1 MGFDALA
8 LQLLNGLSHATT
20 LFLMASG
27 LTLIF
32 GVTRIVNFAHG
43 SFFMLGAL
51 WSAHALTHGWPAL
64 AESAWGYGAVILM
77 GACLAALLG
86 ALTEVLLLK
95 RMRYAPQ
102 LYQLVATFGLT
113 LALHDAMRWYF
124 GPEEVFAPR
133 FPGLKGAIALGES
146 YFPTWQLF
154 TLALGPLVWLGL
166 HLLLT
171 RTLWG
176 QRVKAATQDREMLDA
191 LGVNPAP
198 LMLGVVMLGCGLAG
212 LAGALQL
219 PREPANLQMDVNV
232 VVETFVV
239 VVTGGLGSIGG
250 AFAAAMLIG
259 VIHALGLS
267 FFPQATL
274 VLVFLTMA
282 VVLVW
287 RPQGLAGSAVHAEQ
301 RETVPV
307 FSLWPFG
314 HAGRAVFVATL
325 VALSV
330 MAWGQGDYGRSL
342 AEDVMVMMLFGL
354 SLQWMMA
361 LGGLVSFGH
370 AAFFALG
377 AYGTALAHLQA
388 GAGLALAL
396 AAGMALA
403 LLVALV
409 FGALVVRSSGVYL
422 AMLSLALAQMV
433 WAGATQWVTLTGGDN
448 GLIGL
453 RLIDP
458 VQRPVWDALLV
469 AGVLLALAGM
479 ARVAAS
485 GRGAALQALRDAPL
499 RAAASGLPVP
509 ALRYQVFVGS
519 ATLAGLAGGLWAAFK
534 GAVFPSVASV
544 ATSVDALLVIL
555 LGGVHQLWGAAVG
568 SALLVWGGA
577 ELGQGL
583 DYWRGVL
590 GLVIMAVMVL
600 APSGVL
606 GGLQRGLARWGQAKG
621 RGSNPASPLS
631 PPSLVSSLK
640 AAGSAGSASTATP
653 WPQAALQV
661 RGLAKHFGGVRALD
675 GVDFEVLSGQ
685 CVALIGPNGAGKSTC
700 FACLAGQHMPTAGQV
715 FWQGQSLL
723 GQTPAK
729 RQRLGVAR
737 TFQVAQTFEA
747 LTVLQNIQLVLRH
760 SAPLA
765 WWDRLSQRQPE
776 RALQLASQVGLQ
788 SVVDAS
794 VADLPYG
801 AKKRLELAMAL
812 AGLPDAGPALLLLDE
827 PAAGLALAERADMMA
842 LVRQVAAQGVTVLYT
857 EHNMDAVF
865 GVADRVLVLM
875 QGRLVADGTPEAVA
889 QNPQVRE
896 RYLGLDFDMKDLQ
909 HAGS

>member
-1 MGFDALA
+1 MALSG
-8 LQLLNGLSHATT
+8 LWVQFLNGLAEASS
-20 LFLMASG
+20 LFLVAAG
-27 LTLIF
+27 LSLIF

-51 WSAHALTHGWPAL
+51 VAAHAVTRWWPVLADSAVGYAGAMLLGAAVAALVGAL
-64 AESAWGYGAVILM
+64 AEF
-77 GACLAALLG
+77 ALLR
-86 ALTEVLLLK
+86 
-95 RMRYAPQ
+95 RMRQAPE

-113 LALHDAMRWYF
+113 LALHDAMRWFF

-133 FPGLKGAIALGES
+133 FPGLKGAIELGES

-154 TLALGPLVWLGL
+154 TLVLGPLVWLGL

-171 RTLWG
+171 RTQWG
-176 QRVKAATQDREMLDA
+176 QRVKAATQDRDMLDA

-198 LMLGVVMLGCGLAG
+198 LMLGVVMLACGLAG

-250 AFAAAMLIG
+250 AFVAAVLIG

-287 RPQGLAGSAVHAEQ
+287 RPQGLAGSAAHADQ
-301 RETVPV
+301 RESVPV
-307 FSLWPFG
+307 FSLWPVG
-314 HAGRAVFVATL
+314 HAGRAVFVATF
-325 VALSV
+325 VGLSLW
-330 MAWGQGDYGRSL
+330 AWGQGDYGRSL

-377 AYGTALAHLQA
+377 AYGAALAHLNG
-388 GAGLALAL
+388 GAGLGVAL

-640 AAGSAGSASTATP
+640 AAGSADSASTATP

>member
-1 MGFDALA
+1 MGFEALA

-51 WSAHALTHGWPAL
+51 WAAHAVTHWWPEW
-64 AESAWGYGAVILM
+64 AESAWTYALAMLLGA
-77 GACLAALLG
+77 ALAALLG
-86 ALTEVLLLK
+86 ALTELLLLR
-95 RMRYAPQ
+95 RMRHAPQ

-124 GPEEVFAPR
+124 GPQEVFAPR
-133 FPGLKGAIALGES
+133 FPGLKGAIQLGES
-146 YFPTWQLF
+146 FFPTWQLF
-154 TLALGPLVWLGL
+154 TLVLGPLVWLGL

-176 QRVKAATQDREMLDA
+176 QRVKAATQDRDMLAA

-219 PREPANLQMDVNV
+219 PREPAHLQMDVNV

-250 AFAAAMLIG
+250 AFAAAVLIG
-259 VIHALGLS
+259 LIHAFGLS

-307 FSLWPFG
+307 FALWP
-314 HAGRAVFVATL
+314 AGQGGQGVM
-325 VALSV
+325 VALFV
-330 MAWGQGDYGRSL
+330 GLTLLAWGQGDYGRSL

-377 AYGTALAHLQA
+377 AYGTALSHLHW
-388 GAGLALAL
+388 GAGLFAAL

-403 LLVALV
+403 LTVALA

-422 AMLSLALAQMV
+422 AMLSLALAQMI
-433 WAGATQWVTLTGGDN
+433 WAGATQWVGLTGGDN
-448 GLIGL
+448 GLIGV
-453 RLIDP
+453 RLIAP
-458 VQRPVWDALLV
+458 ESRALADAVLC
-469 AGVLLALAGM
+469 GFMLLAILAM
-479 ARVAAS
+479 ARVVRS
-485 GRGAALQALRDAPL
+485 SRGAALQALRDAPL
-499 RAAASGLPVP
+499 RAAASGLPVQ

-544 ATSVDALLVIL
+544 AMSVDALLVIL
-555 LGGVHQLWGAAVG
+555 LGGVHQLWGSAVG

-577 ELGQGL
+577 ELGRGL
-583 DYWRGVL
+583 EYWRGIL
-590 GLVIMAVMVL
+590 GLVIMGVMVL

-606 GGLQRGLARWGQAKG
+606 G
-621 RGSNPASPLS
+621 
-631 PPSLVSSLK
+631 
-640 AAGSAGSASTATP
+640 
-653 WPQAALQV
+653 
-661 RGLAKHFGGVRALD
+661 
-675 GVDFEVLSGQ
+675 
-685 CVALIGPNGAGKSTC
+685 
-700 FACLAGQHMPTAGQV
+700 
-715 FWQGQSLL
+715 
-723 GQTPAK
+723 
-729 RQRLGVAR
+729 
-737 TFQVAQTFEA
+737 
-747 LTVLQNIQLVLRH
+747 
-760 SAPLA
+760 
-765 WWDRLSQRQPE
+765 
-776 RALQLASQVGLQ
+776 
-788 SVVDAS
+788 SVQQW
-794 VADLPYG
+794 
-801 AKKRLELAMAL
+801 
-812 AGLPDAGPALLLLDE
+812 
-827 PAAGLALAERADMMA
+827 LALRTA
-842 LVRQVAAQGVTVLYT
+842 RQS
-857 EHNMDAVF
+857 MSS
-865 GVADRVLVLM
+865 
-875 QGRLVADGTPEAVA
+875 TPQEGHV
-889 QNPQVRE
+889 
-896 RYLGLDFDMKDLQ
+896 
-909 HAGS
+909 